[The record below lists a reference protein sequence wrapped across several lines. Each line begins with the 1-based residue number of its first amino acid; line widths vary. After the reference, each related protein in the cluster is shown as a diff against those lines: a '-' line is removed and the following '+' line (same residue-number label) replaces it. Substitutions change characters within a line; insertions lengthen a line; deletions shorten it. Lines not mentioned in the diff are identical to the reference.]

1 MQSSNQTVAVHAPSP
16 AAMTSLKASMKAY
29 GASSNSKPSMS
40 KSSRHPSSR
49 TSALQAP
56 SQAKSMSASLPRATV
71 NAAAAAA
78 LKARPALKAPAPSHR
93 VQAPDLVKAKQPT
106 TSTEAIDGLDAV
118 LFLDVDGVLH
128 SPNPRHARQQ
138 FQRSCMEFLKSI
150 CEETK
155 CKIVLST
162 TWRLHE
168 EARTHLAMKLAEH
181 GIPNFVSRTPS
192 IAQFQ
197 RPKEILAWVNKH
209 NPKAWVAVD
218 DWPLHEDLRMHGHF
232 VQTRNRYGLQADVST
247 RRRTRCSPPVLTDS
261 VAPVNSRDDPSP
273 RSYARVLPLDGG
285 SRVRVDESPAAGWR
299 RRERGGG
306 RCKRDR
312 RDKAVNRSVRQM
324 LQIWCSV
331 GSMQGLDRGLLP
343 EDGAVDKYV
352 IQYV

>member
-1 MQSSNQTVAVHAPSP
+1 MSS
-16 AAMTSLKASMKAY
+16 
-29 GASSNSKPSMS
+29 
-40 KSSRHPSSR
+40 SSRRPSSTR
-49 TSALQAP
+49 TNALQAP

-78 LKARPALKAPAPSHR
+78 LKARPASKANAPSSISLKAPTPSHR

-209 NPKAWVAVD
+209 KPKAWVAVD

-247 RRRTRCSPPVLTDS
+247 RRRTRCLPPVLTD
-261 VAPVNSRDDPSP
+261 
-273 RSYARVLPLDGG
+273 
-285 SRVRVDESPAAGWR
+285 
-299 RRERGGG
+299 
-306 RCKRDR
+306 
-312 RDKAVNRSVRQM
+312 
-324 LQIWCSV
+324 
-331 GSMQGLDRGLLP
+331 
-343 EDGAVDKYV
+343 
-352 IQYV
+352 